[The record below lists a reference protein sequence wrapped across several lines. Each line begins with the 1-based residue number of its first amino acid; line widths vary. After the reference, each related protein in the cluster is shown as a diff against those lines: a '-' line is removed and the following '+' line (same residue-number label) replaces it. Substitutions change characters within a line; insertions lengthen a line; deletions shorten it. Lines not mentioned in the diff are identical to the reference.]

1 MEIRIPRLGWS
12 MEEGVF
18 AGWLKKAGEAVRSG
32 EPLFTLEG
40 EKATQD
46 IESIGEGVLH
56 LAPDAPVAGQ
66 VVLVGRLIG
75 LLCPAGE
82 EPAWAG
88 LSSAPVPA
96 PANPIQANPTR
107 TVAASVNSILAATP
121 ATLAATA
128 ASVAASPSVRRLAR
142 QMGIDLNRVVPA
154 WPGGRVGDHDLR
166 PATIAGAPPTGR
178 LLATPRARRL
188 ARLQGVDLAGLSGT
202 GAKGRIR
209 ERDVPVV
216 GPAKAAE
223 LPANAQAISSTRR
236 TIARH
241 MLKSR
246 QETVPV
252 TLTTRADATAL
263 LALRANLKHGHGVD
277 APTFNDM
284 ILKILADLLLAHPQ
298 MGARWE
304 ETHLVLPGE
313 KIDVGLAVES
323 PAGLVVPVVRDVQRL
338 SLAEVARQSREL
350 VERARLGKL
359 GAGEMRGG
367 LFTLTSL
374 GAYGV
379 EYFNPVIHWPQCAIL
394 GLGMIRPQPVPL
406 PSGQEGFTF
415 RKELPLSLTFDHR
428 VVDGAPA
435 ARFLRDLV
443 EQIEVIGV

>member
-313 KIDVGLAVES
+313 KIDVGLAVDS
-323 PAGLVVPVVRDVQRL
+323 PAGLVVVSGGSGQAKP
-338 SLAEVARQSREL
+338 
-350 VERARLGKL
+350 GT
-359 GAGEMRGG
+359 GGTGPAGEAWSRGNAGWVVHPDQPGSLWGGILQPGDPLAAVCHSGSGHDSSAAGTLAIRAGG
-367 LFTLTSL
+367 LHL
-374 GAYGV
+374 
-379 EYFNPVIHWPQCAIL
+379 PQGI
-394 GLGMIRPQPVPL
+394 
-406 PSGQEGFTF
+406 
-415 RKELPLSLTFDHR
+415 
-428 VVDGAPA
+428 A
-435 ARFLRDLV
+435 A
-443 EQIEVIGV
+443 